1 MIPEAKLIR
10 NELIIRDLSLPE
22 DVKLARKSLIRWIA
36 LSLGLIYPNESR
48 QLLLEILDALFYFHA
63 KKEQPTTEQIIAKLD
78 DGKAEADRVYPKA
91 VYYHLL
97 KLKEM
102 GLINRKK
109 GRIFFGNGDDRK
121 VSEILKEFYL
131 SKVNSAFKDIEEAIS
146 RVEEGYK

>member
-10 NELIIRDLSLPE
+10 NELIIREMSLPE

-36 LSLGLIYPNESR
+36 LSLGLIYPNETR

-78 DGKAEADRVYPKA
+78 EGKTEEDKVYPKA
-91 VYYHLL
+91 VYYHIL

-102 GLINRKK
+102 GLIDRKK
-109 GRIFFGNGDDRK
+109 GKIFFGNGDERK
-121 VSEILKEFYL
+121 ISEILKEFYI
-131 SKVNSAFKDIEEAIS
+131 SKVTTAFKDIEEAIS
-146 RVEEGYK
+146 RVEDGYK